1 MAYTF
6 QHYGSARLYQES
18 HQKGIH
24 EKLFTRISN
33 SFSSKLL
40 PSSVLVIFI
49 DMNTYILTERR
60 NFKTFWKENYAVG
73 LDSCY
78 VFNLEH
84 RTEHDIDSAYGVCM
98 HYTVPNFTADEFD
111 SLLACNIIR
120 FLFNCLR
127 EANFLL
133 SLGGSS
139 QNTGKH

>member
-6 QHYGSARLYQES
+6 QHYGSARLYQQS

-49 DMNTYILTERR
+49 DMNAYILTERR

-73 LDSCY
+73 SDSCY
-78 VFNLEH
+78 VFDLEH
-84 RTEHDIDSAYGVCM
+84 AYRVCM
-98 HYTVPNFTADEFD
+98 H
-111 SLLACNIIR
+111 
-120 FLFNCLR
+120 
-127 EANFLL
+127 
-133 SLGGSS
+133 
-139 QNTGKH
+139 

>member
-1 MAYTF
+1 
-6 QHYGSARLYQES
+6 
-18 HQKGIH
+18 
-24 EKLFTRISN
+24 
-33 SFSSKLL
+33 
-40 PSSVLVIFI
+40 
-49 DMNTYILTERR
+49 MNTYILTERR

-84 RTEHDIDSAYGVCM
+84 RTEHDIDSAYGACM

-139 QNTGKH
+139 QNTGKHWNKVRIGFKWERLLWKHFRQWLVSVVSQGTQNISYNFSLVWS

>member
-1 MAYTF
+1 MCTCNFYR
-6 QHYGSARLYQES
+6 YE
-18 HQKGIH
+18 
-24 EKLFTRISN
+24 
-33 SFSSKLL
+33 
-40 PSSVLVIFI
+40 

-98 HYTVPNFTADEFD
+98 HYTLPNFTADEFD

-120 FLFNCLR
+120 LLFNCLR